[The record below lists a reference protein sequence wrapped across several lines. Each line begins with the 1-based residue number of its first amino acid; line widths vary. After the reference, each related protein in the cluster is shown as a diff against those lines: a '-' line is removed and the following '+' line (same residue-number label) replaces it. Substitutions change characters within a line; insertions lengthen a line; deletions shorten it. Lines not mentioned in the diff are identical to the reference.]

1 MGGTRVEGIPMD
13 EEGAVVGGYS
23 SLREYSRVMK
33 NLSMIRDNANRQ
45 LGAFFG
51 VGINY
56 SAIYGKS
63 SARSQQSQLN
73 STVDSIRSALAS
85 AGLSYKTTNAR
96 YTRGQGPAQ
105 FAAVMAEWA
114 NVKSFNANQLSKA
127 NEINILQQ
135 GFGLDEYNGSAM
147 SLPSLQDAVAKQD
160 ELIKTIGLN
169 RTEAFQIIDTAGRGR
184 DEIDARVLWKNR
196 VNNISTGTSV
206 L

>member
-1 MGGTRVEGIPMD
+1 
-13 EEGAVVGGYS
+13 
-23 SLREYSRVMK
+23 
-33 NLSMIRDNANRQ
+33 
-45 LGAFFG
+45 
-51 VGINY
+51 
-56 SAIYGKS
+56 
-63 SARSQQSQLN
+63 
-73 STVDSIRSALAS
+73 
-85 AGLSYKTTNAR
+85 
-96 YTRGQGPAQ
+96 
-105 FAAVMAEWA
+105 
-114 NVKSFNANQLSKA
+114 
-127 NEINILQQ
+127 LQQ

>member
-1 MGGTRVEGIPMD
+1 
-13 EEGAVVGGYS
+13 
-23 SLREYSRVMK
+23 
-33 NLSMIRDNANRQ
+33 
-45 LGAFFG
+45 
-51 VGINY
+51 
-56 SAIYGKS
+56 
-63 SARSQQSQLN
+63 
-73 STVDSIRSALAS
+73 
-85 AGLSYKTTNAR
+85 
-96 YTRGQGPAQ
+96 
-105 FAAVMAEWA
+105 MAEWA
-114 NVKSFNANQLSKA
+114 SVRSFNASQLSKA

-160 ELIKTIGLN
+160 EMIKTIGLN